1 MGTYEGAEH
10 MKAQTAKTNTG
21 SGSSVA
27 RRRRAGRD
35 HVATFRNSRGEK
47 LEPSSVTAS
56 EAKSEFGRVLEMAVQ
71 GGAVVIT
78 KHDAPKAVLISVED
92 FNALSRATETRLDTL
107 SHEFDALLAR
117 MQTPRARLGM
127 KSAFSASA
135 KQLGKA
141 AVAAA
146 RRRG

>member
-1 MGTYEGAEH
+1 
-10 MKAQTAKTNTG
+10 MKAQTANTGTG
-21 SGSSVA
+21 SGSSVVG
-27 RRRRAGRD
+27 RRRARPD
-35 HVATFRNSRGEK
+35 PVATFRNSRGET

-56 EAKSEFGRVLEMAVQ
+56 EAKSEFGRVLELAIQ

-78 KHDAPKAVLISVED
+78 KHDAPKAVLISVEN
-92 FNALSRATETRLDTL
+92 FNALSGGTDTRLDTL
-107 SHEFDALLAR
+107 NREFDALLAG
-117 MQTPRARLGM
+117 MQTPKARRGL
-127 KSAFSASA
+127 KTAFAASG